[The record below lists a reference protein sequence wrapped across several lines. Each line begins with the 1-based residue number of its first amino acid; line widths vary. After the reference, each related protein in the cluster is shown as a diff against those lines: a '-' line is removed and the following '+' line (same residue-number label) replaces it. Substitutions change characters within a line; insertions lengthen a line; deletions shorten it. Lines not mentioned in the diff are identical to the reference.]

1 MVLALA
7 VVLAMIATTMINY
20 SGYMQ
25 KRELDK
31 LPLIGSQKPLQTV
44 KAFISC
50 RPWLE
55 AQGLQFAGTFVKA
68 IAVGLAP
75 LSVVQPINTA
85 GIAVLAVLAITK
97 LGERPTL
104 SDWLGIG
111 AIVVGLIMLGR
122 SLIGVP
128 AKAFSYNPFVL
139 WFFVVF
145 FFIIAGISLHRG
157 FTRKGAQAP
166 NLIAMASGVLIGLT
180 AVIIKLGWNDFGSRF
195 WEHGFR
201 NALLSPYLYLIVLLP
216 FVTLILD
223 QTAMQRGKAIV
234 VVPITTGM
242 SNLIPI
248 IIGIVAMHEPMPK
261 SAGMFL
267 LRLASFVFIIGGSVI
282 LSLRKDEENEKE
294 KGGTAEGTVA
304 SARRRTPGP
313 SPAAGG
319 SPVTRR
325 RRLAAGEQA
334 GGETANGEGSATGRR
349 RGDPG

>member
-1 MVLALA
+1 MVLVLA
-7 VVLAMIATTMINY
+7 VILAVIATTMINY

-31 LPLIGSQKPLQTV
+31 LPLIGSQKALETV

-55 AQGLQFAGTFVKA
+55 AQGLEFAGTFIKA

-111 AIVVGLIMLGR
+111 TIVVGLVMLGR
-122 SLIGVP
+122 SLIGVS

-139 WFFVVF
+139 WFFVIF
-145 FFIIAGISLHRG
+145 FFVVAGISLHRG
-157 FTRKGAQAP
+157 FTNKGDQAP
-166 NLIAMASGVLIGLT
+166 NLIAVASGVLIGLT

-201 NALLSPYLYLIVLLP
+201 HALLSPYLYLIILLP
-216 FVTLILD
+216 IVTLVLD
-223 QTAMQRGKAIV
+223 QTAMQRGKAII

-248 IIGIVAMHEPMPK
+248 IIGILAMHEPMPS

-282 LSLRKDEENEKE
+282 LSLRKEEGAEKNP
-294 KGGTAEGTVA
+294 GGSLRAGTGRGKRRA
-304 SARRRTPGP
+304 PSLAR
-313 SPAAGG
+313 AGG
-319 SPVTRR
+319 AKR
-325 RRLAAGEQA
+325 GE
-334 GGETANGEGSATGRR
+334 ERSLH
-349 RGDPG
+349 

>member
-1 MVLALA
+1 MIIVLAVILA
-7 VVLAMIATTMINY
+7 LVATTMINY

-44 KAFISC
+44 KAFIQC

-55 AQGLQFAGTFVKA
+55 AQGLQLAGTLIKA
-68 IAVGLAP
+68 VAVGLAP

-97 LGERPTL
+97 LGEKPSL

-111 AIVVGLIMLGR
+111 TIVAGLIMLGR

-128 AKAFSYNPFVL
+128 SKAFSYNPFVL
-139 WFFVVF
+139 WFFVLF
-145 FFIIAGISLHRG
+145 FFAVAGVSLYQG
-157 FTRKGAQAP
+157 FTKRGEQAP
-166 NLIAMASGVLIGLT
+166 NLIAVASGVIIGLT

-201 NALLSPYLYLIVLLP
+201 HALLSPYLYMILLLP
-216 FVTLILD
+216 IVTLVLD
-223 QTAMQRGKAIV
+223 QIAMQRGKAII

-248 IIGIVAMHEPMPK
+248 IIGILAMHEPMP
-261 SAGMFL
+261 STAGMFL
-267 LRLASFVFIIGGSVI
+267 LRLSSFVFIIGGSII
-282 LSLRKDEENEKE
+282 LSLRKEEPKAGVLE
-294 KGGTAEGTVA
+294 AEVA
-304 SARRRTPGP
+304 
-313 SPAAGG
+313 
-319 SPVTRR
+319 
-325 RRLAAGEQA
+325 
-334 GGETANGEGSATGRR
+334 
-349 RGDPG
+349 

>member
-7 VVLAMIATTMINY
+7 VVLAMVATTMINY

-25 KRELDK
+25 KRELDR
-31 LPLIGSQKPLQTV
+31 LPLIGSQRPLETV

-85 GIAVLAVLAITK
+85 GIAVLAVLAITR

-104 SDWLGIG
+104 FDWLGIG
-111 AIVVGLIMLGR
+111 TIVAGLIMLGR

-139 WFFVVF
+139 WFFVF
-145 FFIIAGISLHRG
+145 FVAGISLHRG
-157 FTRKGAQAP
+157 FTRKGAQAS
-166 NLIAMASGVLIGLT
+166 NLIAVASGVLVGLT

-201 NALLSPYLYLIVLLP
+201 HALLSPFLYLIILLP
-216 FVTLILD
+216 FVTLVLD

-248 IIGIVAMHEPMPK
+248 IIGIVAMHEPMPR

-282 LSLRKDEENEKE
+282 LSLRKEENSEK
-294 KGGTAEGTVA
+294 T
-304 SARRRTPGP
+304 
-313 SPAAGG
+313 
-319 SPVTRR
+319 
-325 RRLAAGEQA
+325 Q
-334 GGETANGEGSATGRR
+334 GRR
-349 RGDPG
+349 SSPRKRWSR

>member
-1 MVLALA
+1 MIIVLAVILA
-7 VVLAMIATTMINY
+7 LVATTMINY

-44 KAFISC
+44 KAFIQC

-55 AQGLQFAGTFVKA
+55 AQGLQLAGTLIKA
-68 IAVGLAP
+68 VAVGLAP

-97 LGERPTL
+97 LGEKPSL

-111 AIVVGLIMLGR
+111 TIVAGLIMLGR

-128 AKAFSYNPFVL
+128 SKAFSYNPFVL
-139 WFFVVF
+139 WFFVF
-145 FFIIAGISLHRG
+145 FFFVVAGVSLYQG
-157 FTRKGAQAP
+157 FTKRGEQAP
-166 NLIAMASGVLIGLT
+166 NLIAVASGVIIGLT

-201 NALLSPYLYLIVLLP
+201 HALLSPYLYMILLLP
-216 FVTLILD
+216 IVTLVLD
-223 QTAMQRGKAIV
+223 QIAMQRGKAII

-248 IIGIVAMHEPMPK
+248 IIGILAMHEPMP
-261 SAGMFL
+261 STAGMFL
-267 LRLASFVFIIGGSVI
+267 LRLGSFVFIIGGSII
-282 LSLRKDEENEKE
+282 LSLRREEPKAGVLE
-294 KGGTAEGTVA
+294 AE
-304 SARRRTPGP
+304 
-313 SPAAGG
+313 AA
-319 SPVTRR
+319 
-325 RRLAAGEQA
+325 
-334 GGETANGEGSATGRR
+334 
-349 RGDPG
+349 